1 MESINADRELIEA
14 NGGASV
20 LARKLKYRTQRV
32 QNWKVRGIP
41 PKEKLNHPE
50 IFLTS
55 AYSNHKATA

>member
-1 MESINADRELIEA
+1 MESIIADRELIEA

-41 PKEKLNHPE
+41 PKEKLNHPD
-50 IFLTS
+50 IFLIDTS
-55 AYSNHKATA
+55 SNKATA